1 MFNDELNIYEGLGYY
16 SVKTSSNN
24 NELATGYYVPLAI
37 FFFLCIVK
45 KKSECFFSHTC
56 IIWENTNETKTDVG
70 FVKGE

>member
-37 FFFLCIVK
+37 FFLCIVK
-45 KKSECFFSHTC
+45 KRVNVFFFTYVYNMGKH
-56 IIWENTNETKTDVG
+56 
-70 FVKGE
+70 